1 MITKTYNFLDR
12 NSIKVIDTCA
22 TILLLIA
29 GLLFADNLG
38 TLFLIT
44 MALLPLQEI
53 VRTDNISAKRF
64 SCMIIFGLL
73 LTILTV
79 LSGPIVTSAKAIL
92 QLFYWAN

>member
-12 NSIKVIDTCA
+12 NSVKVIDTCA
-22 TILLLIA
+22 TLLLLVA

-38 TLFLIT
+38 TLFFIT
-44 MALLPLQEI
+44 MALLLLQEI
-53 VRTDNISAKRF
+53 VRTDNIFAKRF

-79 LSGPIVTSAKAIL
+79 LSVPIVTAIKLIL
-92 QLFYWAN
+92 QLFCWAN

>member
-12 NSIKVIDTCA
+12 NSDKAIDTCA
-22 TILLLIA
+22 TLLLLAA

-44 MALLPLQEI
+44 MALLLLQEI
-53 VRTDNISAKRF
+53 VRTDNISAERF
-64 SCMIIFGLL
+64 SCMIILGLL